1 MARQGISRNNCG
13 PDSVAA
19 AEENLVELGLDY
31 VDLLLVHFPPAGGCG
46 ELNCN
51 IIKQQ
56 WSALQVQHHCAPNA
70 EITCAAEANKDFFQ
84 ALLAGNKTRALGV
97 SNFCVSCFKSGRF
110 ATARA

>member
-1 MARQGISRNNCG
+1 LARQGISRNNCG

-56 WSALQVQHHCAPNA
+56 WSALQVQ
-70 EITCAAEANKDFFQ
+70 Q
-84 ALLAGNKTRALGV
+84 SLRSQSGNRLRCR
-97 SNFCVSCFKSGRF
+97 SQ
-110 ATARA
+110 